1 MVRPPPGARPDG
13 SGTHDLTR
21 DAIAQAALRVLHD
34 GGPHALSF
42 RRVAALLGTSHMT
55 VHRRCHNLDGLLDL
69 CAEHLA
75 ATLPVIDPTLPWAQA
90 TAERFTSL
98 YDVLSANSALVA
110 LQQGRPWLGPEM
122 TRRFSEPALASSL
135 AAGLTLDEMIQT
147 HRGLWSFTVGC
158 ALTFETYDARGG
170 RAALDDLDPNQT
182 PLLAE
187 HREWITVAYVP
198 REVFARGVRALTA
211 AADPDGLLA
220 GRQRA
225 HRVTRDRH

>member
-13 SGTHDLTR
+13 PGTHDLTPG
-21 DAIAQAALRVLHD
+21 AIAQAALRVLRE

-75 ATLPVIDPTLPWAQA
+75 ATLPAIDPRLPWAQA

-135 AAGLTLDEMIQT
+135 AAGLSLDQMIQT

-158 ALTFETYDARGG
+158 ALTVETYDVLGG

-182 PLLAE
+182 PLLTE
-187 HREWITVAYVP
+187 HRERMTVDYVP
-198 REVFARGVRALTA
+198 REVFLRGIRALTA
-211 AADPDGLLA
+211 AADPHGAFA
-220 GRQRA
+220 GRPRA
-225 HRVTRDRH
+225 H

>member
-1 MVRPPPGARPDG
+1 MVRPPRGARLDG
-13 SGTHDLTR
+13 PGTQGLTG
-21 DAIAQAALRVLHD
+21 DAIAQAALRVLHE

-55 VHRRCHNLDGLLDL
+55 VHRHCHNLDGLLDL

-75 ATLPVIDPTLPWAQA
+75 ATLPAIDPSLPWAQA
-90 TAERFTSL
+90 TEERFTSL

-110 LQQGRPWLGPEM
+110 LQRGRPWLGPEM

-135 AAGLTLDEMIQT
+135 AAGLSLDEMIQT

-158 ALTFETYDARGG
+158 ALTFETYDVRGG
-170 RAALDDLDPNQT
+170 RAALDDLDPDQT

-187 HREWITVAYVP
+187 HREKITVDYAP
-198 REVFARGVRALTA
+198 HEVFLRGIRALIA
-211 AADPDGLLA
+211 AANPGGVLA
-220 GRQRA
+220 GGPRTHQA
-225 HRVTRDRH
+225 TSKRH